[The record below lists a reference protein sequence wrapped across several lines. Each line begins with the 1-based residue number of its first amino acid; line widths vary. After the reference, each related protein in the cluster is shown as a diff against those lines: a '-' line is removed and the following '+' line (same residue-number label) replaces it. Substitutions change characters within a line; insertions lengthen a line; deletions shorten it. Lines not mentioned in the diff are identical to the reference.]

1 MATPTRGLGSWI
13 LLGTVL
19 AFGALL
25 LAACSGDSASDGGD
39 RLAERVGATSG
50 FPTGPA
56 VTVPDGYT
64 SPDDHVPSTGA
75 WLPDNGQPSLVFVD
89 AIW

>member
-1 MATPTRGLGSWI
+1 MATRARGLGGRI
-13 LLGTVL
+13 ALAAML

-25 LAACSGDSASDGGD
+25 VAACSGDSASDGGD
-39 RLAERVGATSG
+39 RPAERVGATSG

-56 VTVPDGYT
+56 VTVPGGYT
-64 SPDDHVPSTGA
+64 SPGEHVPSTGA
-75 WLPDNGQPSLVFVD
+75 WVPDNGQPSLVFVD